1 MQLSTIVGTMILSPD
16 GEKFGYVKEARLT
29 RDLAALSCLVAVDDD
44 EEEFYLPA
52 RTVLA
57 VKDAVIAGK
66 ARIAAAT
73 GVPAPM
79 GRSVFSEQGEYLGIV
94 ADMKL
99 EVPALT
105 VTKDVSRDIPL
116 SHAAVGE
123 TVIVFEK
130 ERKRRAVRQEK
141 RPPAPKPAAVKP
153 AKAISVAPMSEPEV
167 PEEATPEAHPARFNR
182 YNLLGK
188 RVKKSVFDEYGTP
201 VALAGERV
209 TPEMLEAA
217 RRRNRLLAL
226 TVNTLTNVL

>member
-1 MQLSTIVGTMILSPD
+1 MILSPD

-66 ARIAAAT
+66 ARISAAT

-94 ADMKL
+94 TDMKL
-99 EVPALT
+99 GEVPALT
-105 VTKDVSRDIPL
+105 VTKDVSRDVPL
-116 SHAAVGE
+116 PHAAVGE
-123 TVIVFEK
+123 TVIIFEK
-130 ERKRRAVRQEK
+130 ERKKRAARQEK
-141 RPPAPKPAAVKP
+141 RPAPKT
-153 AKAISVAPMSEPEV
+153 ISAAPMSEPEASAEV
-167 PEEATPEAHPARFNR
+167 KPEAHPARFNR